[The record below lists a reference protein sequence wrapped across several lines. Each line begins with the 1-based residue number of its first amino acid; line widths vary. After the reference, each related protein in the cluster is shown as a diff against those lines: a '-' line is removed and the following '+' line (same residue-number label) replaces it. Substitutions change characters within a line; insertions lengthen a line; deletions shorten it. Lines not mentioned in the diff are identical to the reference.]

1 MGGVGVGCGRLCGWG
16 VGGCVRCGW
25 GVGGVWVG
33 YIIEVYVLSYVRS

>member
-1 MGGVGVGCGRLCGWG
+1 MGCGWG
-16 VGGCVRCGW
+16 VGGCVGGVWAAVW